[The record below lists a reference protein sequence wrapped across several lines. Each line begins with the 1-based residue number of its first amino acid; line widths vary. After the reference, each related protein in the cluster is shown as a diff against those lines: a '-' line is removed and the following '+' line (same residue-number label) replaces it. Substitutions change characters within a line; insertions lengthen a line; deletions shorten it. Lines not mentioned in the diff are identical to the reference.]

1 MPVKCSVCAHDRRS
15 EIDALLVRNDSN
27 RRVASQYGLTEASLR
42 RHKSPSQRLV
52 RATEATELARADSL
66 LDRVRSP
73 CVRSE
78 RLLTES
84 EEILAGAKRSGQT
97 ADALNAIKTAAIAA
111 RELRSQLALLGE
123 VSGELNKSTVVNIDA
138 REGKFIVMPSV
149 PDPVPPLDDG
159 QTDSQTRLP
168 PRAA

>member
-1 MPVKCSVCAHDRRS
+1 MLSLRPRPTLR
-15 EIDALLVRNDSN
+15 N
-27 RRVASQYGLTEASLR
+27 RRTAGPKRLQPSRCVAIRPHRSVAASPQVR
-42 RHKSPSQRLV
+42 SPSQRLV

-149 PDPVPPLDDG
+149 PDPVPTLDDG